1 MILSHEGIIGR
12 EHVVLGVF
20 AQISLVGLVK
30 TVHELVGVVAL
41 IAIHVVD
48 VGS

>member
-1 MILSHEGIIGR
+1 MVLSHEGVVGR
-12 EHVVLGVF
+12 KHVVLGVF
-20 AQISLVGLVK
+20 AQISFLGLVK

-48 VGS
+48 VGG